1 MYIKYLTLI
10 YSLLVLK
17 GFAQDTSSRGRNI
30 PNPVIITAF
39 EDNRDGSVYTGMF
52 EIYKGIQPISY
63 ISLFPD
69 YRPIERPYP
78 LLDGEGKN
86 GYLLEGNIDQTF
98 TLMQGR
104 NQANDFFQRM
114 RFAFRYAPAI
124 RMTTDSSNPIYPSN
138 QKVGFELS
146 FAAWDNYRNK
156 QEFAGAKDLLRYD
169 TTWIEKAEPFQ
180 VLHLILQA
188 NHFSNG
194 QRPGAVRYNAPL
206 RNDYLKGDF
215 STNFISLMGI
225 YSYYTRNHAL
235 YSIGLGYRTDGEL
248 GDALAFNPAQNNRY
262 GKQRI
267 LFLGQVRTSPK
278 WTFFNK
284 RFRWVDR
291 RTDKAYIVKGKLSHR
306 FRLESELVLGNMQRF
321 ERSKN
326 YRLGAHLFYEMDF
339 LRWRTANV
347 VFHLYR
353 GRDYYNIRY
362 DDIVW
367 GGGMGLS
374 FSLMKYKP
382 PRLKSHTFI
391 VTQDQSFESQLQR
404 IKQLN

>member
-1 MYIKYLTLI
+1 MLL
-10 YSLLVLK
+10 YSLLGLSVY
-17 GFAQDTSSRGRNI
+17 AQDSNKRGKN
-30 PNPVIITAF
+30 NPTPIIITAF

-63 ISLFPD
+63 ISLFPS
-69 YRPIERPYP
+69 YKPIERPYP

-104 NQANDFFQRM
+104 NQANGLLQRL
-114 RFAFRYAPAI
+114 RFAFRYSPAI
-124 RMTTDSSNPIYPSN
+124 RMATDSSNPIYPSN

-146 FAAWDNYRNK
+146 FAAWDNYSNK
-156 QEFAGAKDLLRYD
+156 KEFIGSKDLLRYD
-169 TTWIEKAEPFQ
+169 TTWIEKSETFQ

-188 NHFSNG
+188 NHYSNG
-194 QRPGAVRYNAPL
+194 QRPGAVRYNSPL

-215 STNFISLMGI
+215 STNFISLMGV
-225 YSYYTRNHAL
+225 YSYYTRKHAL
-235 YSIGLGYRTDGEL
+235 YSIGLGYRADGEL
-248 GDALAFNPAQNNRY
+248 GEAFAFNPAQNDRY

-267 LFLGQVRTSPK
+267 LFLGQIRTSPK
-278 WTFFNK
+278 GTILNK
-284 RFRWVDR
+284 KFKWIDR
-291 RTDKAYIVKGKLSHR
+291 RTETSYIVRGKLSHR
-306 FRLESELVLGNMQRF
+306 FRIESELVLGNMQRF

-326 YRLGAHLFYEMDF
+326 YRLGTHFFYEMDF

-367 GGGMGLS
+367 GGGVGLS

-382 PRLKSHTFI
+382 PRLKSSSFI
-391 VTQDQSFESQLQR
+391 VQKDVNSDNQLQR
-404 IKQLN
+404 IKQLH